1 MKQLEFHAMG
11 SRMLAIL
18 DSSSAASEQAL
29 QFVPDRFEAW
39 EQSLSRFRLDSEL
52 SFLNRSEGHP
62 VPVSDTLWEVFHTA
76 REAEQYTGGLVRPT
90 VLDALMQAGYD
101 RSFDRLPA
109 FGNSSATGL
118 LELPDLATAI
128 TCDESTRSLC
138 LPEGVHLDFGGVAKG
153 WAAMKAVQMLGFYGP
168 ALVDAGGDIAVS
180 GPRLDGQSWPIG
192 VRDPFQSE
200 GYFET
205 LLIKRGGVATSGT
218 DYHRWQQG
226 GTWNHHIID
235 PRTGL
240 SADTDLLTVTVVAP
254 DTVRAEAAAKAV
266 LILGSSA
273 GMDWLESDPTL
284 AGILILQS
292 GETIYSHPMQSYLWR
307 ENDPL
312 TE

>member
-1 MKQLEFHAMG
+1 MNELEFHAMG
-11 SRMLAIL
+11 SRTLAIL

-29 QFVPDRFEAW
+29 QLVPEWFEQW
-39 EQSLSRFRLDSEL
+39 EQALSRFRLDSEL
-52 SFLNRSEGHP
+52 SYLNHSEGHP
-62 VPVSDTLWEVFHTA
+62 VPVSDTLWEVFHAA

-101 RSFDRLPA
+101 RSFDLLPA
-109 FGNSSATGL
+109 FGNSSATAL

-153 WAAMKAVQMLGFYGP
+153 WAVMKAAQRLGRFGP

-180 GPRLDGQSWPIG
+180 GPRLDDQPWPIG

-205 LLIKRGGVATSGT
+205 LMIKHGGVATSGV

-226 GTWNHHIID
+226 GLWNHHIID
-235 PRTGL
+235 PRTGMP
-240 SADTDLLTVTVVAP
+240 ADTDLLTVTVVAP

-273 GMDWLESDPTL
+273 GMDWLESDPAL
-284 AGILILQS
+284 AGILIHQS
-292 GETIYSHPMQSYLWR
+292 GEVFYSHHMQNYLWR
-307 ENDPL
+307 EK
-312 TE
+312 

>member
-1 MKQLEFHAMG
+1 MKKLEFHAMG
-11 SRMLAIL
+11 SRMLAVL
-18 DSSSAASEQAL
+18 DCSTAASGQAL
-29 QFVPDRFEAW
+29 QFVPDWFETW

-52 SFLNRSEGHP
+52 SSLNHSEGRP
-62 VPVSDTLWEVFHTA
+62 VPVSDTLWEVFHAA

-90 VLDALMQAGYD
+90 ILDALMQAGYD
-101 RSFDRLPA
+101 RSFDLLPA

-118 LELPDLATAI
+118 LEIPELATTI
-128 TCDESTRSLC
+128 TCDESTQSLC
-138 LPEGVHLDFGGVAKG
+138 LPEGVHLDFGGMAKG
-153 WAAMKAVQMLGFYGP
+153 WAALKAAQRLGRYGP

-180 GPRLDGQSWPIG
+180 GPRLDGQLWPIG

-205 LLIKRGGVATSGT
+205 LLIKGGGVATSGT

-226 GTWNHHIID
+226 NVWNHHIID

-273 GMDWLESDPTL
+273 GLDWLEADPTL

-292 GETIYSHPMQSYLWR
+292 GETFYSHHMQDYLWR
-307 ENDPL
+307 AK
-312 TE
+312 